1 MPLPQLAL
9 FPPQPT
15 SGIRVD
21 PLPCLP
27 FLLTP
32 MRPTRLLPILPV
44 FVGLLAAGCAS
55 GVKNPSGV
63 PVTVLKPDE
72 QGFVAGSGIESQD
85 LVSVTDRMARSLLG
99 TPEIQKFAGG
109 IPRVVIL
116 PVENNTR
123 FPVNK
128 DIFTAR
134 IQALLNSKA
143 QGKMRF
149 LARDRMTSLE
159 QERQLKREGKVTSNS
174 DPQVQ
179 EFRGADFFLTGKLMG
194 MTTQAKAGTSDYV
207 LYTFQLIDPR
217 TSDIVWE
224 DSAEMKKQSV
234 EDAAYR

>member
-1 MPLPQLAL
+1 
-9 FPPQPT
+9 
-15 SGIRVD
+15 
-21 PLPCLP
+21 
-27 FLLTP
+27 
-32 MRPTRLLPILPV
+32 
-44 FVGLLAAGCAS
+44 
-55 GVKNPSGV
+55 VKNPSGV

-99 TPEIQKFAGG
+99 TPEIQKFAAG

-159 QERQLKREGKVTSNS
+159 QERQLKREGKVTANS